1 MAKHHP
7 DLIFCRKQPG
17 VAIGRLCEKCDG
29 RCVICD
35 SYVRPC
41 TLVRICD
48 ECNYG
53 SYQGRCV
60 ICGGPGVSDAYY
72 CKGCTVQEKDR
83 DGCPKIVNLGSS
95 KTDLFYER
103 KNANLLWG
111 SFNAGGICNEV
122 AILELE
128 KTHKAKYFEPSME
141 SQQDDFTQLLKPVFD
156 SCDTNG
162 DGFVKI
168 NDLLLLGK
176 QHAFEHL
183 EELEPILKQLDPKGH
198 GRITFQDFCRRV
210 HEITSGH
217 SDKETDTA
225 ILPEQRPRSF
235 TDSEG
240 FFEDNDSPTHSTA
253 STNDYYGDS
262 DDFVPPTL
270 HNSHQNNNNSR
281 KSKQNF
287 NIYSTY
293 PINGIHKHK
302 KKYPSIFL
310 NDQLL
315 ATRDNGQPNEE
326 GFEAFGEASDADET
340 ASLHSDYS
348 SPEKNYSKFG
358 RRISGSLAA
367 SNIENYALMLNS
379 SALRVI
385 ESLSSQVSSLQVDQ
399 EHHREK
405 QKKSKDDNRKLL
417 ERINILEELLH
428 EAKAETARKADEE
441 SQKYKLSFDRR
452 FAQQKIEDLN
462 ESILE
467 RDRMMTEMRHRLRN
481 KNDEIERMKNDR
493 LQEIAELTE
502 ELESLRSLK
511 HAATV
516 QCDEK
521 NELIREINRLKIE
534 NDKLKNTKDD
544 LRDQLLEHKTF
555 FDSQQKESLADE
567 LLSADKDEVLKVLKE
582 QELDNHRMRQYID
595 MLLMLIMETDPSLLE
610 KIPLKRFF
618 ITTQFI
624 ISIISRTEISTK
636 LFNQEH
642 RDMNFLKKYFA
653 HYLIALLVISC
664 QSFAENVRDYCVI
677 GAGPAGL
684 QMGYF
689 LERASRDYIILER
702 DISAGQTNKEFNLR
716 HDWNS
721 LISDDESLLKTLL
734 KGIFSSGTFY
744 GRFLE
749 YVYVKYLNDYA
760 TKLKLNVKYNANIR
774 LVTKDNATGVFT
786 LLDKN
791 DEMYMCK
798 TLIVS
803 TGLWVENIPRNITG
817 IENTVSYSKMSV
829 NPDDYEG
836 KNIFIIG
843 RGNSAFET
851 AQSLAGA
858 ANYIHMM
865 SRERLRFAWETHYVG
880 DVRAVNDGPID
891 TYQLKSLDGQFE
903 GDIRAI
909 SFTKNKDGKIVVGSS
924 NEDEPDNSAIRE
936 PYDTVI
942 RCMGFR
948 FDNSIFSKNIRPK
961 KSAGKAKKYPAV
973 KNNYESTVT
982 DGMFFAGTII
992 HSLDWRKSAG
1002 GFIHGFRYTTR
1013 ALHRILEHRNHGVK
1027 WPHLTLPN
1035 TELLNTLT
1043 KRLNEASGTYQML
1056 NELVDVIVLSD
1067 DDHFQYFEELP
1078 KGLLPNFT
1086 EITGVEFQRGIV
1098 VNLEYGK
1105 NFSGPGSDPFKE
1117 ERATGEVVEAHMS
1130 NFLHPVL
1137 YYYKNPITKLD
1148 ENKELPKPDRLHH
1161 IVEDFLAFWNA
1172 LVHHHLPL
1180 RWFLEFATEE
1190 DLRHFYAEDCFKI
1203 AMTNKK
1209 MPYFCDEHFLKG
1221 FALSQPKPTS
1231 TITLDDS
1238 TASV

>member
-1 MAKHHP
+1 
-7 DLIFCRKQPG
+7 
-17 VAIGRLCEKCDG
+17 
-29 RCVICD
+29 
-35 SYVRPC
+35 
-41 TLVRICD
+41 
-48 ECNYG
+48 
-53 SYQGRCV
+53 
-60 ICGGPGVSDAYY
+60 
-72 CKGCTVQEKDR
+72 
-83 DGCPKIVNLGSS
+83 
-95 KTDLFYER
+95 
-103 KNANLLWG
+103 
-111 SFNAGGICNEV
+111 
-122 AILELE
+122 
-128 KTHKAKYFEPSME
+128 ME

-262 DDFVPPTL
+262 DDFVTPTL
-270 HNSHQNNNNSR
+270 HDSHQNNNNSR
-281 KSKQNF
+281 KSKQSF

-367 SNIENYALMLNS
+367 RQIRMVQSAHCSLHNSIEDIHPPMNTESYSDGEYNMANL
-379 SALRVI
+379 ATQI

-441 SQKYKLSFDRR
+441 SQKYKLSFTKLQREHEKYIHQIQLDLKAAEIQIEDLKATEPMLRKELELCLEDRR

-467 RDRMMTEMRHRLRN
+467 RDRMITEMRHRLRN

-502 ELESLRSLK
+502 ELESLRPLK

-534 NDKLKNTKDD
+534 NDRLKNTKDD

-610 KIPLKRFF
+610 K
-618 ITTQFI
+618 
-624 ISIISRTEISTK
+624 
-636 LFNQEH
+636 
-642 RDMNFLKKYFA
+642 
-653 HYLIALLVISC
+653 C
-664 QSFAENVRDYCVI
+664 
-677 GAGPAGL
+677 
-684 QMGYF
+684 
-689 LERASRDYIILER
+689 
-702 DISAGQTNKEFNLR
+702 
-716 HDWNS
+716 
-721 LISDDESLLKTLL
+721 
-734 KGIFSSGTFY
+734 
-744 GRFLE
+744 
-749 YVYVKYLNDYA
+749 
-760 TKLKLNVKYNANIR
+760 
-774 LVTKDNATGVFT
+774 
-786 LLDKN
+786 
-791 DEMYMCK
+791 
-798 TLIVS
+798 
-803 TGLWVENIPRNITG
+803 
-817 IENTVSYSKMSV
+817 
-829 NPDDYEG
+829 
-836 KNIFIIG
+836 
-843 RGNSAFET
+843 
-851 AQSLAGA
+851 
-858 ANYIHMM
+858 
-865 SRERLRFAWETHYVG
+865 
-880 DVRAVNDGPID
+880 
-891 TYQLKSLDGQFE
+891 
-903 GDIRAI
+903 
-909 SFTKNKDGKIVVGSS
+909 
-924 NEDEPDNSAIRE
+924 
-936 PYDTVI
+936 
-942 RCMGFR
+942 
-948 FDNSIFSKNIRPK
+948 
-961 KSAGKAKKYPAV
+961 
-973 KNNYESTVT
+973 
-982 DGMFFAGTII
+982 
-992 HSLDWRKSAG
+992 
-1002 GFIHGFRYTTR
+1002 
-1013 ALHRILEHRNHGVK
+1013 
-1027 WPHLTLPN
+1027 
-1035 TELLNTLT
+1035 
-1043 KRLNEASGTYQML
+1043 
-1056 NELVDVIVLSD
+1056 
-1067 DDHFQYFEELP
+1067 
-1078 KGLLPNFT
+1078 
-1086 EITGVEFQRGIV
+1086 
-1098 VNLEYGK
+1098 
-1105 NFSGPGSDPFKE
+1105 
-1117 ERATGEVVEAHMS
+1117 
-1130 NFLHPVL
+1130 
-1137 YYYKNPITKLD
+1137 
-1148 ENKELPKPDRLHH
+1148 
-1161 IVEDFLAFWNA
+1161 
-1172 LVHHHLPL
+1172 
-1180 RWFLEFATEE
+1180 
-1190 DLRHFYAEDCFKI
+1190 
-1203 AMTNKK
+1203 
-1209 MPYFCDEHFLKG
+1209 
-1221 FALSQPKPTS
+1221 
-1231 TITLDDS
+1231 
-1238 TASV
+1238 